1 MFRKCLKYDL
11 KALRKIWLI
20 AAAIMLVISLLGGL
34 GSFLYING
42 IINMT
47 AMESTT
53 ADALTAMQVL
63 TILTMIMGMIT
74 LIVAIYA
81 IAIFASGTS
90 IMLFIRYY
98 THFFTDQGY
107 LTFTLPVSRKTH
119 FWSKTVSG
127 MIYLLASSLVSS
139 FAVLCIVCGCAIPL
153 LANPD
158 ISGEL
163 GFSDL
168 FGEMGGIGVGGVLY
182 LIIAVLLFLLVIV
195 SIQFVSLMTQ
205 YLLITLAATLF
216 RNHKLLSVIVTYFGF
231 GALMAACYF
240 VGYFFIVIY
249 FMLLVMFLVFGM
261 MELVAIPILCW
272 LAIYALLL
280 IAGAALVT
288 VGLTFANLT
297 VNRLERK
304 LNLS

>member
-1 MFRKCLKYDL
+1 MFKKCLKYDL
-11 KALRKIWLI
+11 QALRKIWLI
-20 AAAIMLVISLLGGL
+20 AAAVMLPISLLGGF

-42 IINMT
+42 MVNVTAFESAGEMT
-47 AMESTT
+47 V
-53 ADALTAMQVL
+53 LQVL
-63 TILTMIMGMIT
+63 TILSMLMGMFAMM
-74 LIVAIYA
+74 IVIYA
-81 IAIFASGTS
+81 IAIFSGGTT
-90 IMLFIRYY
+90 IMLAIRYY

-107 LTFTLPVSRKTH
+107 LTFTLPVKRSTQ

-127 MIYLLASSLVSS
+127 MLYLLGTAIVNA
-139 FAVLCIVCGCAIPL
+139 FAALCIFAGFAIPL
-153 LANPD
+153 LANPEV
-158 ISGEL
+158 SAEL

-168 FGEMGGIGVGGVLY
+168 FGVVTSGDIIGVLY
-182 LIIAVLLFLLVIV
+182 AVIAILLFFLVIV
-195 SIQFVSLMTQ
+195 AIQFISLMAE

-216 RNHKLLSVIVTYFGF
+216 RNHKLLSVIVAYFGF
-231 GALMAACYF
+231 GALLTAAYF

>member
-1 MFRKCLKYDL
+1 MFKKCLKYDL
-11 KALRKIWLI
+11 QALRKIWLI
-20 AAAIMLVISLLGGL
+20 AAAVMLPISLLGGL

-42 IINMT
+42 MVNVTAFESAGEMT
-47 AMESTT
+47 A
-53 ADALTAMQVL
+53 LQVL
-63 TILTMIMGMIT
+63 TILSMIMGMFAMM
-74 LIVAIYA
+74 IVIYA
-81 IAIFASGTS
+81 IAIFSGGTT
-90 IMLFIRYY
+90 IMLAIRYY

-107 LTFTLPVSRKTH
+107 LTFTLPVKRSTQ

-127 MIYLLASSLVSS
+127 MLYLLGTAIVNA
-139 FAVLCIVCGCAIPL
+139 FAALCIFAGFAIPL
-153 LANPD
+153 LANPEV
-158 ISGEL
+158 SAEL
-163 GFSDL
+163 GFADL
-168 FGEMGGIGVGGVLY
+168 FGGVTAGDILSVLY
-182 LIIAVLLFLLVIV
+182 TIVAIILLSLVIV
-195 SIQFVSLMTQ
+195 AIQFISLMAE

-216 RNHKLLSVIVTYFGF
+216 RNHKLLSVIVAYFGF
-231 GALMAACYF
+231 GALLTAAYF
-240 VGYFFIVIY
+240 AGYFFIVIY
-249 FMLLVMFLVFGM
+249 IMLLVMFLVFGM

>member
-1 MFRKCLKYDL
+1 MFKKCLKYDL
-11 KALRKIWLI
+11 QALRKIWLI
-20 AAAIMLVISLLGGL
+20 AAAVMLPISLLGGL

-42 IINMT
+42 MVNVTAFESAGEMT
-47 AMESTT
+47 A
-53 ADALTAMQVL
+53 LQVL
-63 TILTMIMGMIT
+63 TILSMIMGMFAMM
-74 LIVAIYA
+74 IVIYA
-81 IAIFASGTS
+81 IAIFSGGTT
-90 IMLFIRYY
+90 IMLAIRYY

-107 LTFTLPVSRKTH
+107 LTFTLPVKRSTQ

-127 MIYLLASSLVSS
+127 MLYLLGTAIVNA
-139 FAVLCIVCGCAIPL
+139 FAALCIFAGFAIPL
-153 LANPD
+153 LANPEV
-158 ISGEL
+158 SAEL

-168 FGEMGGIGVGGVLY
+168 FGVVTSGDIFGVLCAV
-182 LIIAVLLFLLVIV
+182 IAILLFFLVIV
-195 SIQFVSLMTQ
+195 AIQFISLMAE

-216 RNHKLLSVIVTYFGF
+216 RNHKLLSVIVAYFGF
-231 GALMAACYF
+231 GALLTAAYF

-249 FMLLVMFLVFGM
+249 FGLLVVFLVFGM

-297 VNRLERK
+297 VNRLERNI
-304 LNLS
+304 NLA

>member
-1 MFRKCLKYDL
+1 MFKKCLKYDL
-11 KALRKIWLI
+11 QALRKIWLI
-20 AAAIMLVISLLGGL
+20 AAAVMLPISLLGGL

-42 IINMT
+42 MVNVTAFESAGEMT
-47 AMESTT
+47 A
-53 ADALTAMQVL
+53 LQVL
-63 TILTMIMGMIT
+63 TILSMFMGM
-74 LIVAIYA
+74 LAMMIVIYA
-81 IAIFASGTS
+81 IAIFSGGTT
-90 IMLFIRYY
+90 IMLAIRYY

-107 LTFTLPVSRKTH
+107 LTFTLPVKRSTQ

-127 MIYLLASSLVSS
+127 MLYLLGTAIVNA
-139 FAVLCIVCGCAIPL
+139 FAALCIFTGFAIPL
-153 LANPD
+153 LANPEV
-158 ISGEL
+158 SAEL
-163 GFSDL
+163 GFADL
-168 FGEMGGIGVGGVLY
+168 FGGVTAGDILSVLY
-182 LIIAVLLFLLVIV
+182 MIVAIILLSLVIV
-195 SIQFVSLMTQ
+195 AIQFISLMAE

-216 RNHKLLSVIVTYFGF
+216 RNHKLLSVIVAYFGF
-231 GALMAACYF
+231 GALLTAAYF
-240 VGYFFIVIY
+240 AGYFFIVIY
-249 FMLLVMFLVFGM
+249 IMLLVMFLVFGM

>member
-1 MFRKCLKYDL
+1 MFKKCLKYDL
-11 KALRKIWLI
+11 QALRKIWLI
-20 AAAIMLVISLLGGL
+20 AAAVMLPISLLGGL

-42 IINMT
+42 MVNVTAFESAGEMT
-47 AMESTT
+47 A
-53 ADALTAMQVL
+53 LQVL
-63 TILTMIMGMIT
+63 TILSMIMGMFAMM
-74 LIVAIYA
+74 IVIYA
-81 IAIFASGTS
+81 IAIFSGGTT
-90 IMLFIRYY
+90 IMLAIRYY

-107 LTFTLPVSRKTH
+107 LTFTLPVKRSTQ

-127 MIYLLASSLVSS
+127 MLYLLATAIVNA
-139 FAVLCIVCGCAIPL
+139 FTALCILAGFVIPL
-153 LANPD
+153 LANPEV
-158 ISGEL
+158 SAEL
-163 GFSDL
+163 GFADL
-168 FGEMGGIGVGGVLY
+168 FGGVTAGDILSVLY
-182 LIIAVLLFLLVIV
+182 TIVAIILLSLVIV
-195 SIQFVSLMTQ
+195 AIQFISLMAE

-216 RNHKLLSVIVTYFGF
+216 RNHKLLSVIVAYFGF
-231 GALMAACYF
+231 GALLTAAYF
-240 VGYFFIVIY
+240 VGYFFVVIY
-249 FMLLVMFLVFGM
+249 IMLLVMFLVFGM

>member
-1 MFRKCLKYDL
+1 MFKKCLKYDL
-11 KALRKIWLI
+11 QALRKIWLI
-20 AAAIMLVISLLGGL
+20 AAAVMLPISLLGGL

-42 IINMT
+42 MVNVTAFESAGEMT
-47 AMESTT
+47 A
-53 ADALTAMQVL
+53 LQVL
-63 TILTMIMGMIT
+63 TILSMIMGMFAMM
-74 LIVAIYA
+74 IVIYA
-81 IAIFASGTS
+81 IAIFSGGTT
-90 IMLFIRYY
+90 IMLAIRYY

-107 LTFTLPVSRKTH
+107 LTFTLPVKRSTQ

-127 MIYLLASSLVSS
+127 MLYLLGTAIVNAFS
-139 FAVLCIVCGCAIPL
+139 ALCIFAGFAIPL
-153 LANPD
+153 LANPEV
-158 ISGEL
+158 SAEL

-168 FGEMGGIGVGGVLY
+168 FGVVTAGNILSVLY
-182 LIIAVLLFLLVIV
+182 TIVAIILLSLVIV
-195 SIQFVSLMTQ
+195 AVQFVSLMAE

-216 RNHKLLSVIVTYFGF
+216 RNHKLLSVILAYFGF
-231 GALMAACYF
+231 GALLTAAYF
-240 VGYFFIVIY
+240 VGYFFVVIY
-249 FMLLVMFLVFGM
+249 IMLLVMFLVFGM